1 MADIAPDTSFDAIS
15 SKPLD
20 KLNPIVTLRPIS
32 GFPQTIDLESLDNT
46 NTTITLG
53 IRDRLQRF
61 QLTDSDRKLDSCDIT
76 FLDEE
81 GLFTDPAQLI
91 HGAIIDVAWGYPGAM
106 SEERRLIVR
115 RLKLGLMQGRKF
127 ARRRRGY
134 LVTFTAIA
142 PGIVKHSA
150 PPQTDDVF
158 EGYPLSTIVKTVATK
173 LGYHTEANDNSKATI
188 EIPGEYDVIRSN
200 VTRAA
205 TENYVQFLSRLANE
219 YGLLFRQ
226 TAKGMY
232 FGPRQVNE
240 QASLIIDFDAT
251 LNGGYGLLLGFDLDG
266 DLVFS
271 VPAGL
276 TVTAFRPS
284 DQKIIVASIDN
295 NVLQHKKGDTPA
307 MAHTEK
313 EATADTTPQ
322 TDTGLVSPPSTTEV
336 VAQYGVRTKS
346 TLQAISKSRTVVE
359 DFRPATSEKVI
370 AVRSKHFNERIKK
383 TWKLRVKLV
392 GTVNVYAGGTII
404 IKNSST
410 ALLEGLWYVKEA
422 RHTVDNSGFIT
433 ELTLRRPKATQQ
445 STASSKVIF
454 ADVTTKGK
462 KGETTDQLSTALI
475 AESPKFNNPLGSKHR
490 PHDTSG
496 EFFET
501 RTRRGK

>member
-1 MADIAPDTSFDAIS
+1 MDTPPNTSFDAIS
-15 SKPLD
+15 TKPVDIL
-20 KLNPIVTLRPIS
+20 LPIVTLKPIS
-32 GFPQTIDLESLDNT
+32 GFPQNIALEGLDT
-46 NTTITLG
+46 NVTVTLG

-61 QLTDSDRKLDSCDIT
+61 QLTDNDRKLDSCEIT

-142 PGIVKHSA
+142 PGITKHSVA
-150 PPQTDDVF
+150 PKTDDIF
-158 EGYPLSTIVKTVATK
+158 EGYALSTIVKIIATK
-173 LGYHTEANDNSKATI
+173 LGYHTEANNNTKAII
-188 EIPGEYDVIRSN
+188 EIPGEYDIIRSN

-226 TAKGMY
+226 TSKGMF
-232 FGPRQVNE
+232 FGPRKVE
-240 QASLIIDFDAT
+240 DQATLIVDFDAT
-251 LNGGYGLLLGFDLDG
+251 LDGGYGLLLGFDLDG

-284 DQKIIVASIDN
+284 DQQIITTSIDN
-295 NVLQHKKGDTPA
+295 NVLQHKKGNTPS
-307 MAHTEK
+307 MAHTDQ

-322 TDTGLVSPPSTTEV
+322 TDTGLVQPPETTTV

-359 DFRPATSEKVI
+359 DFRPATAEKII
-370 AVRSKHFNERIKK
+370 AVRSKHFNERIKR
-383 TWKLRVKLV
+383 TWKLRLKLV

-410 ALLEGLWYVKEA
+410 ALLEGLWYVIEA
-422 RHTVDNSGFIT
+422 RHTVDNSGYVTEIT
-433 ELTLRRPKATQQ
+433 CRRQTNKQQ
-445 STASSKVIF
+445 SVASSQVIT
-454 ADVTTKGK
+454 ANVLTHGTKK
-462 KGETTDQLSTALI
+462 NEPTEALSTALI
-475 AESPKFNNPLGSKHR
+475 ASSPKFDNPTGKHHK
-490 PHDTSG
+490 PHDTTG
-496 EFFET
+496 DFFET